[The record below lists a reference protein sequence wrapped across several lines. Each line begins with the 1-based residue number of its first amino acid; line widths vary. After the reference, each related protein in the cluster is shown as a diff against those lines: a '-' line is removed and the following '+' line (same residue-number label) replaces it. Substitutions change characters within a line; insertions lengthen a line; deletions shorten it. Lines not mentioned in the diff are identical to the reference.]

1 MADAALQVDPRTIQ
15 GKKLKALRREG
26 ILPANIYGRGI
37 DSVAVQAPKHAV
49 QQLLRTTGRN
59 VVIDLQ
65 VNGES
70 KPRSVLLRSLARNP
84 VTSEVLH
91 LDFQQVSL
99 TEKMHADV
107 PLVMVGE
114 APAVSVYGGILLQSL
129 DHLVVQALPADLPS
143 HIEVDVSG
151 LAELESSVHVRELT
165 IPPSV
170 EVLSDAELVVAKVAA
185 PRVAEEKEEEAVEGE
200 EGAAPAEEGAEPP
213 SAEAKSEEPKE
224 GE

>member
-1 MADAALQVDPRTIQ
+1 MADAALQVDPRSSR

-114 APAVSVYGGILLQSL
+114 APAVSVFGGILLQSL

-143 HIEVDVSG
+143 HINVDVSG
-151 LAELESSVHVRELT
+151 LTELESSVHVRELSL
-165 IPPSV
+165 PPSV
-170 EVLSDAELVVAKVAA
+170 EVLSDIDQVVAKVAA

-200 EGAAPAEEGAEPP
+200 EGAAPTEEGAEAP
-213 SAEAKSEEPKE
+213 AGEAKAEEPKE
-224 GE
+224 GG

>member
-1 MADAALQVDPRTIQ
+1 MADAALQVDTRTIQ

-26 ILPANIYGRGI
+26 IMPANIYGRGI

-59 VVIDLQ
+59 VLIDLQ

-84 VTSEVLH
+84 VTGDVLH

-143 HIEVDVSG
+143 HIEVDVSS
-151 LAELESSVHVRELT
+151 LTELESSVHVRELT

-200 EGAAPAEEGAEPP
+200 EGAAPAEEGAEAPT
-213 SAEAKSEEPKE
+213 AEAKAEESKE